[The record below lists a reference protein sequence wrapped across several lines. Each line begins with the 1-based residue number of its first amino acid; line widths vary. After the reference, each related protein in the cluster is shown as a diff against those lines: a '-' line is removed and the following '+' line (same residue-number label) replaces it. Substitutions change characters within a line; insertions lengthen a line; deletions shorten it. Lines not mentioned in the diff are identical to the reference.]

1 MSLGT
6 NSVLDTIAHP
16 DLLSSLERI
25 YPATAAIQSNI
36 PTQNAD
42 GQLIDSWTTFLTV
55 DGSFAMQPS
64 RASAES
70 RLEPLTI
77 VTRTWILDVQSYQPT
92 ITVEHQAVVTSGL
105 MTLTCNILRVNHDS
119 QAQSTRLELEQV
131 EH

>member
-16 DLLSSLERI
+16 DLLDSLERI
-25 YPATAAIQSNI
+25 YPATAAIQSNT

-42 GQLIDSWTTFLTV
+42 GQLIDNWTTFLTV
-55 DGSFAMQPS
+55 DGSFAID
-64 RASAES
+64 RKTADEH

-77 VTRTWILDVQSYQPT
+77 VTRKWILDVQGYQPT